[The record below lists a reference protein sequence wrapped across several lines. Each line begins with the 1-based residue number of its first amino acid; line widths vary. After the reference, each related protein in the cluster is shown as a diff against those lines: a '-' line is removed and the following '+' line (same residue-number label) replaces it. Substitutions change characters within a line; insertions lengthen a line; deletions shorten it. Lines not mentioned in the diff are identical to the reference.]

1 MTESSKSDL
10 GALGVLGGCL
20 SGPAFIGV
28 HRRLVFFRSALGALG
43 VLGGSIMSGLGV
55 LCIICTTIMQQ
66 RRFRDDV
73 SNSRLCPEA
82 VYFQSVAAC
91 GAF

>member
-1 MTESSKSDL
+1 M
-10 GALGVLGGCL
+10 
-20 SGPAFIGV
+20 
-28 HRRLVFFRSALGALG
+28 R
-43 VLGGSIMSGLGV
+43 
-55 LCIICTTIMQQ
+55 Q

-82 VYFQSVAAC
+82 VYFQSVAAF